1 MDDCGWLGRKDKKTI
16 HRKQQ
21 GDERKKENNKQ
32 KNYPIVLFFSGAL
45 KQIEFDLP
53 ERIQTTNGSGS
64 EYSSDDDDDNG
75 DLEGEIDLEVFCS
88 FFFVELSRVLGRE
101 QKEQH
106 KSTKDNGV
114 SPSCLE
120 RLI

>member
-88 FFFVELSRVLGRE
+88 FFLS
-101 QKEQH
+101 
-106 KSTKDNGV
+106 
-114 SPSCLE
+114 SCLE
-120 RLI
+120 SLDENKRSNTKAQRTMELVQVVLKD